1 MRVHTSLR
9 RLAGLAVAGL
19 AVIAPAPAL
28 AHGGGAV
35 FTETNA
41 SANAVQAYAQ
51 AADGTLTP
59 GARVSHRRF
68 RNGCRRPGLRGR
80 ARPRSRLAACRERR
94 LERRLGVP
102 RARHASRAREPRALG
117 RHDAEQR
124 HARPRHRLRAQQRRH
139 RQHQRLQAHPPR
151 PRPAERRHA
160 AALVGH
166 RRAPCRSRSRPRG
179 DQLVVSEKGANT
191 IDTYPVDR
199 WGRAGPGTAHASAGA
214 APFGFAFGRH
224 DSLLVTEAG
233 ASALSSYQLD
243 PFATITASLL
253 NGQGAACWAA
263 STRSG
268 RLVYTANAA
277 TDSISAYSVAWDGSL
292 ALVTPGG
299 ATAQLA
305 AGTHPLDEA
314 ISRDRT
320 LYVNGGNT
328 GTHQRLPDQRERLA
342 DAARQRQRPAGRL
355 RRARRSRRPK
365 RRGGQV
371 ARAACATWPRA
382 GATPRRCPS
391 RPVPRRARGSPASRC
406 RRSSVSAPPSP
417 LDTAIACARR

>member
-1 MRVHTSLR
+1 MRVQTSLR

-28 AHGGGAV
+28 AHGAGAV

-41 SANAVQAYAQ
+41 SANTVQAFAQ
-51 AADGTLTP
+51 AGDGTLTP
-59 GARVSHRRF
+59 GAAYPTGGAGTGAAGLGSEGALALDRGWLLAVNAGSNDVSAFRVRGTHLVLVNRVPSGGTTPNSVTLDHDIAYVLNSGGSGNISGF
-68 RNGCRRPGLRGR
+68 RLTRHGLVPLSGATRPLSSATAG
-80 ARPRSRLAACRERR
+80 AVQVSFT
-94 LERRLGVP
+94 
-102 RARHASRAREPRALG
+102 ST
-117 RHDAEQR
+117 
-124 HARPRHRLRAQQRRH
+124 
-139 RQHQRLQAHPPR
+139 
-151 PRPAERRHA
+151 
-160 AALVGH
+160 
-166 RRAPCRSRSRPRG
+166 G

-233 ASALSSYQLD
+233 ASALSSYRPD

-263 STRSG
+263 STQNG
-268 RLVYTANAA
+268 QLVYTANAA
-277 TDSISAYSVAWDGSL
+277 TDSISAYSVASDGSL

-320 LYVNGGNT
+320 L
-328 GTHQRLPDQRERLA
+328 
-342 DAARQRQRPAGRL
+342 
-355 RRARRSRRPK
+355 
-365 RRGGQV
+365 
-371 ARAACATWPRA
+371 
-382 GATPRRCPS
+382 
-391 RPVPRRARGSPASRC
+391 
-406 RRSSVSAPPSP
+406 
-417 LDTAIACARR
+417 

>member
-59 GARVSHRRF
+59 GAAYPTGGSGTGAAGLGSEGALALDRGWLLAVNAGSNDVSAFRVRGTHLVLVNRVPSGGTTPNSVTLDHGIAYVLNSGGSGNISGF
-68 RNGCRRPGLRGR
+68 RLTRHGL
-80 ARPRSRLAACRERR
+80 
-94 LERRLGVP
+94 VP
-102 RARHASRAREPRALG
+102 LSGATQPLSSATAGAVQVSFT
-117 RHDAEQR
+117 
-124 HARPRHRLRAQQRRH
+124 
-139 RQHQRLQAHPPR
+139 
-151 PRPAERRHA
+151 PA
-160 AALVGH
+160 
-166 RRAPCRSRSRPRG
+166 G

-268 RLVYTANAA
+268 HLVYTANAA
-277 TDSISAYSVAWDGSL
+277 TDSISAYSVASDGSL

-305 AGTHPLDEA
+305 VGTHPLDEA

-328 GTHQRLPDQRERLA
+328 GTINAFRINGNGSLTPLGSVSGL
-342 DAARQRQRPAGRL
+342 PAGF
-355 RRARRSRRPK
+355 
-365 RRGGQV
+365 GGL
-371 ARAACATWPRA
+371 A
-382 GATPRRCPS
+382 
-391 RPVPRRARGSPASRC
+391 
-406 RRSSVSAPPSP
+406 VS
-417 LDTAIACARR
+417 

>member
-1 MRVHTSLR
+1 MRLHTSLR
-9 RLAGLAVAGL
+9 RLVGLAVAGL

-51 AADGTLTP
+51 AGDGTLTP
-59 GARVSHRRF
+59 AAAYPTGGSGTGAAGLGSEGALALDRGWLLAVNAGSNDVSAFRVRGTHLVLVNRVPSGGTTPNSVTLDHGIAYVLNSGGTGNISGF
-68 RNGCRRPGLRGR
+68 KLTRNGLVPLSGATQPLSSATAGAVQVSFTP
-80 ARPRSRLAACRERR
+80 AR
-94 LERRLGVP
+94 
-102 RARHASRAREPRALG
+102 
-117 RHDAEQR
+117 
-124 HARPRHRLRAQQRRH
+124 
-139 RQHQRLQAHPPR
+139 
-151 PRPAERRHA
+151 
-160 AALVGH
+160 
-166 RRAPCRSRSRPRG
+166 

-263 STRSG
+263 STRTG

-328 GTHQRLPDQRERLA
+328 GTINAFRINGNGSLTSLGSVSGL
-342 DAARQRQRPAGRL
+342 PAGF
-355 RRARRSRRPK
+355 
-365 RRGGQV
+365 GGL
-371 ARAACATWPRA
+371 A
-382 GATPRRCPS
+382 
-391 RPVPRRARGSPASRC
+391 
-406 RRSSVSAPPSP
+406 VS
-417 LDTAIACARR
+417 

>member
-9 RLAGLAVAGL
+9 RLVGLAVAGL

-51 AADGTLTP
+51 AGDGTLTP
-59 GARVSHRRF
+59 AAAYPTGGSGTGAAGLGSEGALALDRGWLLAVNAGSNDVSAFRVRGTHLVLVNRVPSGGTTPNSVTLDHGIAYVLNSGGTGNISGF
-68 RNGCRRPGLRGR
+68 KLTRNGL
-80 ARPRSRLAACRERR
+80 
-94 LERRLGVP
+94 VP
-102 RARHASRAREPRALG
+102 LSGATQPLSSATAGAVQVSFT
-117 RHDAEQR
+117 
-124 HARPRHRLRAQQRRH
+124 
-139 RQHQRLQAHPPR
+139 
-151 PRPAERRHA
+151 PA
-160 AALVGH
+160 
-166 RRAPCRSRSRPRG
+166 G

-328 GTHQRLPDQRERLA
+328 GTINAFRINGNGSLTSLGSVSGL
-342 DAARQRQRPAGRL
+342 PAGF
-355 RRARRSRRPK
+355 
-365 RRGGQV
+365 GGL
-371 ARAACATWPRA
+371 A
-382 GATPRRCPS
+382 
-391 RPVPRRARGSPASRC
+391 
-406 RRSSVSAPPSP
+406 VS
-417 LDTAIACARR
+417 

>member
-9 RLAGLAVAGL
+9 RLVGLAVAGL

-51 AADGTLTP
+51 ASDGTLTP
-59 GARVSHRRF
+59 AAAYPTGGSGTGAAGLGSEGALALDRGWLLAVNAGSNDVSAFRVRGTHLVLVNRVPSGGTTPNSVTLDHGIAYVLNSGGSGNISGFRLT
-68 RNGCRRPGLRGR
+68 RNGL
-80 ARPRSRLAACRERR
+80 
-94 LERRLGVP
+94 VP
-102 RARHASRAREPRALG
+102 LSGATQPLSSATAGAVQVSFT
-117 RHDAEQR
+117 
-124 HARPRHRLRAQQRRH
+124 
-139 RQHQRLQAHPPR
+139 
-151 PRPAERRHA
+151 PA
-160 AALVGH
+160 
-166 RRAPCRSRSRPRG
+166 G

-328 GTHQRLPDQRERLA
+328 GTINAFRINGNGSLTSLGSVSGL
-342 DAARQRQRPAGRL
+342 PAGF
-355 RRARRSRRPK
+355 
-365 RRGGQV
+365 GGL
-371 ARAACATWPRA
+371 A
-382 GATPRRCPS
+382 
-391 RPVPRRARGSPASRC
+391 
-406 RRSSVSAPPSP
+406 VS
-417 LDTAIACARR
+417 